1 MKIEYKKRIW
11 YPGACYHVMSRGV
24 RGGMIVKGE
33 SDYEIFLQ
41 ILKECQKRYEFKVHS
56 YCLMAN
62 HFHLQMETREEK
74 LSTIM
79 ERLLKAYAI
88 TFNRKYKYCGHVF
101 QGRYKGILI
110 EDSRYFLETGRYI
123 HLNPVKARMVHN
135 AEDYPYS
142 NFKYYISAENND
154 IPTKD
159 KVLSY
164 FRDYDPMEYAKHI
177 EAKRYHEQYVDIIVI
192 LV

>member
-1 MKIEYKKRIW
+1 MKIGYKKRIW

-24 RGGMIVKGE
+24 RGGLIFKHE

-88 TFNRKYKYCGHVF
+88 TFNRKY
-101 QGRYKGILI
+101 R
-110 EDSRYFLETGRYI
+110 
-123 HLNPVKARMVHN
+123 
-135 AEDYPYS
+135 
-142 NFKYYISAENND
+142 
-154 IPTKD
+154 
-159 KVLSY
+159 
-164 FRDYDPMEYAKHI
+164 
-177 EAKRYHEQYVDIIVI
+177 
-192 LV
+192 